1 MSRSWKIA
9 NIIRY
14 THEYNNEQKGL
25 NPSSYNRRPWSPS
38 SLCTLLAKRDTTRF
52 ALKKRERE
60 TKIKNSSVERVEKR
74 RNRVFVSSGHCRV
87 RETLG
92 TQGWGEEGK
101 THGGRKF
108 TKSQRWNEST
118 RGNAKQG
125 FQHSRNSFQG
135 IRGISYTR
143 SIHAKNSEHVNLGK
157 SCE

>member
-1 MSRSWKIA
+1 M
-9 NIIRY
+9 
-14 THEYNNEQKGL
+14 EYFHTRTTTMEKGL
-25 NPSSYNRRPWSPS
+25 NPNSYNRRSWSLP
-38 SLCTLLAKRDTTRF
+38 LPALYF
-52 ALKKRERE
+52 ARE
-60 TKIKNSSVERVEKR
+60 TRYNEIRFEKKEKGENKELEKR

-92 TQGWGEEGK
+92 RGELVERRR
-101 THGGRKF
+101 GRKF

-125 FQHSRNSFQG
+125 FQHGRNSFQG

-143 SIHAKNSEHVNLGK
+143 GIHAKNSEHVNLGK